1 MSKLWGGR
9 FAADTDSLMEEFGAS
24 LASDARLAPYDLKV
38 CRAHVT
44 MLGENGALVPDVA
57 QGLAGHLAD
66 MLNELESGQLQ
77 IAGDYEDVHSWV
89 EDILARRAGPDSS
102 YIRLGRSRNDL
113 VITDFRLWMLDAV
126 EQQQKAVRQLQL
138 ALLGRAQE
146 HLHTILPGYTH
157 LQRAQPISLAH
168 HLLAHFWPLQRD
180 LQRLRQCRTMADCCP
195 LGAGAL
201 AGSSWQVRPQR
212 TAELLGFSSSF
223 DNSLDAVSDRDFAVE
238 FLAAAALSMVHF
250 SRMAEEL
257 ILWSTPEF
265 GFATFDD
272 AWSTGSSL
280 MPQKKNPDPA
290 ELIRGKS
297 GRMLGYLTGLLATL
311 KSLPLAY
318 NRDLQEDKPPVFEA
332 ADTWEICTRVLAG
345 VYSTLKFHP
354 QRMEQ
359 ACADPGL
366 LATDLADA
374 LVRSGMPFARA
385 HELSGKWVAHRLDEE
400 ERRQVEPLVAALTP
414 QAVLAARRHSG
425 AAGPTSVQEQLD
437 KATALLNES

>member
-1 MSKLWGGR
+1 VSKLWGGR
-9 FAADTDSLMEEFGAS
+9 FAAQTDSLMEEFGAS
-24 LASDARLAPYDLKV
+24 LASDSRLAPFDLKV

-44 MLGENGALVPDVA
+44 MLGETGALQPEVA
-57 QGLAGHLAD
+57 ARLRGHVSD
-66 MLNELESGQLQ
+66 MLSELEQGSLKIEGS
-77 IAGDYEDVHSWV
+77 YEDVHSWV
-89 EDILARRAGPDSS
+89 EDVLARRAGPESS

-113 VITDFRLWMLDAV
+113 VITDFRLWTMAAIS
-126 EQQQKAVRQLQL
+126 EQQAALRLLQKTL
-138 ALLGRAQE
+138 ATRAEE

-157 LQRAQPISLAH
+157 LQRAQPVSLAH
-168 HLLAHFWPLQRD
+168 HLLAHFWALQRD
-180 LQRLRQCRTMADCCP
+180 FQRLDHCRTMADCCP

-201 AGSSWQVRPQR
+201 AGSSWPVRPQR
-212 TAELLGFSSSF
+212 TAELLGFSRSF
-223 DNSLDAVSDRDFAVE
+223 ENSLDAVSDRDFAVE
-238 FLAAAALSMVHF
+238 FLSAAALSMIHF

-297 GRMLGYLTGLLATL
+297 GRFVGYLTGLLTTL

-332 ADTWEICTRVLAG
+332 ADTWEMSTRVLAG
-345 VYSTLKFHP
+345 VYSTLKFNP
-354 QRMEQ
+354 QRMQE

-374 LVRSGMPFARA
+374 LVRSGMPFAQA
-385 HELSGKWVAHRLDEE
+385 HELSGKWVAHRLDEG
-400 ERRQVEPLVAALTP
+400 ERVQVEALVADLTP
-414 QAVLAARRHSG
+414 QSVLAGRRHSG
-425 AAGPTSVQEQLD
+425 AAGPESVKEQLAQAQAML
-437 KATALLNES
+437 K